1 MSAFCNKS
9 HQAYFVT
16 VKNRQK
22 VVVFLH
28 TFAPRENVRKINPQG
43 VGWLCLDIVLT

>member
-9 HQAYFVT
+9 PTYFVT

-22 VVVFLH
+22 IVIFLD

-43 VGWLCLDIVLT
+43 VGWLGLDIVLT